1 MNLKKPLKLLYPPT
15 WALILLAF
23 ICAAA
28 LTCVFM
34 LKNEESILSYAVYA
48 LSFYTLCTV
57 VLRCIKVI
65 PKKYRSAK
73 KKVCS
78 HPLGN
83 RFVTDALL
91 RTHVT
96 LYGSLGINL
105 LYAAANA
112 VSGVLYR
119 SAWFC
124 VLALYYT
131 ILAFMRF
138 LLVRYAGRI
147 GIGKN
152 YFSELRRSRFCSYI
166 LLTVNVSLSFTVFLI
181 LNRNNGYEYR
191 GTLIYAMAAYT
202 FYITVLAVVN
212 LIKYRKLG
220 SPVMT
225 MAKMINMAAA
235 LVSMLSLETA
245 MLSEFGAEMSQADKR
260 LMIILTGAGVSTFI
274 VAMSLFNI
282 VKNSIEIRKIMKGN
296 EDGK

>member
-1 MNLKKPLKLLYPPT
+1 MNFKKPLKLLYPPT
-15 WALILLAF
+15 WALILLAL

-28 LTCVFM
+28 LTCVF
-34 LKNEESILSYAVYA
+34 LLINEENILSYAVYA
-48 LSFYTLCTV
+48 LSFYTLCAV

-73 KKVCS
+73 KKVYS

-83 RFVTDALL
+83 RFMTDALL
-91 RTHVT
+91 RTHVM

-138 LLVRYAGRI
+138 LLVRYASRI

-152 YFSELRRSRFCSYI
+152 YFRELCRSRFCSYL
-166 LLTVNVSLSFTVFLI
+166 LLTVNVSLSFAVFMI
-181 LNRNNGYEYR
+181 LHFNKGYEYR

-202 FYITVLAVVN
+202 FYITVLAAVN

-245 MLSEFGAEMSQADKR
+245 MLSEFGTEMSQADKR
-260 LMIILTGAGVSTFI
+260 LMIILTGAGVSACI
-274 VAMSLFNI
+274 IAMALFNI
-282 VKNSIEIRKIMKGN
+282 VKNSIEIRRIMKGN
-296 EDGK
+296 DDGK